1 MKIQNNSI
9 IHELKDKVYYQ
20 NQIYTI
26 IKIQEDIVHLQHLNQ
41 FKYVRTNIFNIKGIK

>member
-9 IHELKDKVYYQ
+9 IHELNDKVYYQ
-20 NQIYTI
+20 NQIYII

-41 FKYVRTNIFNIKGIK
+41 FKYVITNIFNIKGIK